1 MESEK
6 GIALQADEVIPP
18 LTDKESAFCARLA
31 LGDSM
36 SGACRHV
43 GISRPTGYEW
53 HDKEKI
59 QKEIARYAQI
69 AATNARRM
77 IVGSVRGAVRT
88 VRKLSQSAESEAVRF
103 QAAKYLLDVVK
114 IGELPVGQTQQR
126 IVSRIPRDTEDEVD
140 DTLDTLEAQYQVAD
154 LPRVVTPDQLP
165 PDFPRTKAEEST
177 PHYAEPSG
185 QGIPEELTN
194 PEYYR
199 KSRYDT

>member
-1 MESEK
+1 MDTDK
-6 GIALQADEVIPP
+6 GIALQPDAVLPP
-18 LTDKESAFCARLA
+18 LTEKQTLFAARLA

-43 GISRPTGYEW
+43 GISRPTGYDW
-53 HDKEKI
+53 EKREEI
-59 QKEIARYAQI
+59 QKEIARYAGI

-126 IVSRIPRDTEDEVD
+126 IVSRIPRDTEDQAD

-165 PDFPRTKAEEST
+165 PDFPRSKDEQAHA
-177 PHYAEPSG
+177 HYAEPARS
-185 QGIPEELTN
+185 IPTELTN
-194 PEYYR
+194 PDYYR